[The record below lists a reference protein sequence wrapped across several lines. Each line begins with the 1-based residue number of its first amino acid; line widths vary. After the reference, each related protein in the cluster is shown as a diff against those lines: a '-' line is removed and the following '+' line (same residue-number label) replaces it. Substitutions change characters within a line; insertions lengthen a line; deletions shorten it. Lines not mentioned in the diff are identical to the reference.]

1 MALRHSFPGRAA
13 NSWTRRNVLAQLAS
27 VPLAACVPAPKVIGP
42 SPPGGLQ
49 LVDAHCHLFN
59 ITDLPAASFSQIV
72 LLHDHE
78 PKGGWSTPEKALRG
92 ALDGIESLLSIG
104 VMSAAREAQL
114 GHGLELV
121 EERTPEL
128 SASDKQS
135 LEIQQRKAQAALS
148 ELTRTKSLFGC
159 QEAPGPSPNV
169 RSIVNW
175 LSDLRARR
183 TELTERLVAGHAT
196 SGYASRLLCPALV
209 DYSNWLTQD
218 LNSPLPDQMRA
229 AGVISANTQLPP
241 VHGYMAF
248 DPLRR
253 ALVRQGLPVVDGTWD
268 PLALLREALIDHG
281 FLGVKLYPPMGF
293 QASGNATSGNTY
305 PPHVEA
311 LFGSSVATGQA
322 IDQSL
327 EELWQVCEELDAPVM
342 AHAHN
347 SNEAGKGY
355 GLRADPTYWFS
366 VASKHPTVRIM
377 LAHFGSFRTPTFGFP
392 APPCSADVP
401 FDESWEAAIGRF
413 VKDNPNANLFAD
425 VSYLSEVF
433 HPQERERSRLRFK
446 RYLEFD
452 PKAEHLIFG
461 SDWVM
466 LGIEKGWL
474 SPGGYAGQVASF
486 LRDVGL
492 DGDALNRVMYG
503 NALKFL
509 GLSPGSRTRAR
520 IASFYAA
527 HQIPESRLPS

>member
-1 MALRHSFPGRAA
+1 
-13 NSWTRRNVLAQLAS
+13 
-27 VPLAACVPAPKVIGP
+27 
-42 SPPGGLQ
+42 
-49 LVDAHCHLFN
+49 
-59 ITDLPAASFSQIV
+59 
-72 LLHDHE
+72 
-78 PKGGWSTPEKALRG
+78 
-92 ALDGIESLLSIG
+92 
-104 VMSAAREAQL
+104 
-114 GHGLELV
+114 
-121 EERTPEL
+121 
-128 SASDKQS
+128 
-135 LEIQQRKAQAALS
+135 
-148 ELTRTKSLFGC
+148 
-159 QEAPGPSPNV
+159 
-169 RSIVNW
+169 
-175 LSDLRARR
+175 
-183 TELTERLVAGHAT
+183 
-196 SGYASRLLCPALV
+196 
-209 DYSNWLTQD
+209 
-218 LNSPLPDQMRA
+218 
-229 AGVISANTQLPP
+229 
-241 VHGYMAF
+241 
-248 DPLRR
+248 
-253 ALVRQGLPVVDGTWD
+253 
-268 PLALLREALIDHG
+268 
-281 FLGVKLYPPMGF
+281 
-293 QASGNATSGNTY
+293 
-305 PPHVEA
+305 
-311 LFGSSVATGQA
+311 
-322 IDQSL
+322 
-327 EELWQVCEELDAPVM
+327 M